1 MLSVTG
7 INRFYYLR
15 GFTDMRCKHSR
26 VLSVIREQLHRE
38 PSEGDIYIVMSKD
51 RRIVRL
57 FAYDNRSYSLFEKK
71 FVAGYQFMRIIRDDG
86 GNEVAYRIDWKDV
99 VLLLENP
106 VVKSLKIRQLCSV
119 FIWLYQSFFVY
130 LYRKNQDMDTD
141 GLLQLIVQKRELL
154 ARETFSR
161 RAFNRCEDMSD
172 EMKNRYV
179 EYLIER
185 LENAELDNRAMK
197 LVLEDLTEELSRSN
211 RMLEKLNELQS
222 LLEEERNSR
231 KSMERENA
239 KLREQLKSARKNRFG
254 SKRQSVKKNDSA
266 RDDDPV
272 DREKE
277 KDGFDGTDESLDTR
291 SVSDPDARES
301 RPSSPNP
308 RDLSNRPETYRT
320 MGVNGTPVRHLSDLS
335 KVPGRILDRKMVR
348 TFRPDIRLVEEQFEM
363 VQYVEKGRKPRWGY
377 FPREGHPQVVTK
389 FDGTKITPGF
399 LQAIAYEVYVK
410 NVTFGLLHRWL
421 GDMGMS
427 VSENTLRNWLK
438 KGKGYLDRMVVELKR
453 IALEKDAVVNCDE
466 TWCKVRK
473 YDCYKKCYM
482 WVLVN
487 KAERVVI
494 FFYEDGSRGRD
505 VLTNFLGDAELKS
518 LMSDGYN
525 AYVFIGNEL
534 RTDKYRDTDHQV
546 CLAHVRAK
554 FVKARMEGGDRR
566 ADVFLDNINRLFR
579 FEREYDR
586 EMITDEERTRRRQG
600 LPTLEAMINLRANL
614 LQELKSEEEQKSC
627 YMREALNYLH
637 KFWKEAFTY
646 IKDGRYPISNNLAER
661 AVRPFTTKRKNSL
674 HFGSDEGAEIA
685 AVYHSIISTVKLQG
699 GSAWDYLG
707 KFFTGIFNGCRDF
720 LSLSPQNI
728 DLAVCQ

>member
-1 MLSVTG
+1 M
-7 INRFYYLR
+7 R
-15 GFTDMRCKHSR
+15 G
-26 VLSVIREQLHRE
+26 
-38 PSEGDIYIVMSKD
+38 
-51 RRIVRL
+51 
-57 FAYDNRSYSLFEKK
+57 
-71 FVAGYQFMRIIRDDG
+71 
-86 GNEVAYRIDWKDV
+86 
-99 VLLLENP
+99 
-106 VVKSLKIRQLCSV
+106 
-119 FIWLYQSFFVY
+119 
-130 LYRKNQDMDTD
+130 
-141 GLLQLIVQKRELL
+141 
-154 ARETFSR
+154 TFSR

-211 RMLEKLNELQS
+211 KNHAEILEKLGDMQS
-222 LLEEERNSR
+222 MLEEERTSR
-231 KSMERENA
+231 KSLERENL
-239 KLREQLKSARKNRFG
+239 KLKEQLKSARKNRFG
-254 SKRQSVKKNDSA
+254 SKRQSTKKDDSDL
-266 RDDDPV
+266 DDEPV

-277 KDGFDGTDESLDTR
+277 KDSFDGTDGSLETR
-291 SVSDPDARES
+291 SVPETDAPDPTPPRKEAR
-301 RPSSPNP
+301 
-308 RDLSNRPETYRT
+308 DVANRPEAYRT
-320 MGVNGTPVRHLSDLS
+320 MGVNGTPVRHMSDLS
-335 KVPGRILDRKMVR
+335 KVPGRILDRKMVK
-348 TFRPDIRLVEEQFEM
+348 TFRLDIRLVEEQFEM

-377 FPREGHPQVVTK
+377 FPQEGHPQVVTR

-410 NVTFGLLHRWL
+410 NVTFGLLHQWL
-421 GDMGMS
+421 GDMGMT

-453 IALEKDAVVNCDE
+453 IALEKDAMVNCDE

-473 YDCYKKCYM
+473 YDRYRKCYM

-505 VLTNFLGDAELKS
+505 VLTNFLGDAELKA

-525 AYVFIGNEL
+525 AYVFIGDEL
-534 RTDKYRDTDHQV
+534 KTDKYKDTDHQV

-554 FVKARMEGGDRR
+554 FVKARVEGGDKR

-586 EMITDEERTRRRQG
+586 EMIPDEERTRRRQG
-600 LPTLEAMINLRANL
+600 LPTMEAMINLRANL

-699 GSAWDYLG
+699 RSTWDYLG

-720 LSLSPQNI
+720 LSLAPQNM